1 MTHAHI
7 ALWGVLPYLV
17 LATLVAGT
25 AWRYRYDRFGF
36 TTRSSQLHESRLLRI
51 GGPLFHYALFLVIG
65 GHVMGLLVPEALTER
80 LRVSEHLYHLTAL
93 TIGGLAG
100 LAAVAGLALLLHRR
114 LRVPAVR
121 AATSRSDRL
130 VYPLL
135 AVVLLA
141 GLLATASTVTN
152 PYDYRLGVSVWFR
165 SLFALEPDV
174 GAMARAPFVHQLHAL
189 LGMALFA
196 LWPFSRLVH
205 AFTVP
210 LGYLFRPY
218 VVYRSRGRGPYRRA
232 GARQLEYP
240 WATRPPGRTPAGR
253 GHGKPSRDSR
263 QDVSRP

>member
-1 MTHAHI
+1 
-7 ALWGVLPYLV
+7 
-17 LATLVAGT
+17 
-25 AWRYRYDRFGF
+25 
-36 TTRSSQLHESRLLRI
+36 
-51 GGPLFHYALFLVIG
+51 
-65 GHVMGLLVPEALTER
+65 MGLLVPEALTER

-130 VYPLL
+130 VYPLP
-135 AVVLLA
+135 AVILLA

-196 LWPFSRLVH
+196 PALSHRTLTFATLAKPGGKIRRGWHAYTLVGTQCQCQGGVH
-205 AFTVP
+205 AA
-210 LGYLFRPY
+210 
-218 VVYRSRGRGPYRRA
+218 RRVRRQPPGT
-232 GARQLEYP
+232 GARFPL
-240 WATRPPGRTPAGR
+240 
-253 GHGKPSRDSR
+253 
-263 QDVSRP
+263 